1 MGTELIPSPV
11 ELEMDQRLKERITGT
26 TVLVL
31 LAVVLIP
38 LVLDDSR
45 VVETGITTT
54 NIPEKPDEEFTT
66 RLVPIPEQDDVVPV
80 EEEADVSPARAASGN
95 TDPAGTE
102 TAAEPE
108 PVANAAD
115 AEVGTAGLTGWV
127 VQVGSFS
134 RKNADNLNEKLRAE
148 GYPSYVV
155 DEPVTAK
162 DGSLLYRVRIGP
174 EVLRSEALKLK
185 AEIKKEMDL
194 DGFVLNYP

>member
-1 MGTELIPSPV
+1 M
-11 ELEMDQRLKERITGT
+11 KERITGT

-31 LAVVLIP
+31 LAVILVP

-45 VVETGITTT
+45 VVENRITTT

-66 RLVPIPEQDDVVPV
+66 RLVPIPEPEDIVPV
-80 EEEADVSPARAASGN
+80 EEETGDSPARAGADN
-95 TDPAGTE
+95 ADPAEAGT
-102 TAAEPE
+102 AVEPE
-108 PVANAAD
+108 PVADAAGAD
-115 AEVGTAGLTGWV
+115 AGTAGLTGWV

-134 RKNADNLNEKLRAE
+134 RKNADSLNDRLRAE

-185 AEIKKEMDL
+185 AEIKKGNGPGWFCPEL
-194 DGFVLNYP
+194 SVTPAPLSIYASSYR

>member
-1 MGTELIPSPV
+1 MGTELIPYPV

-66 RLVPIPEQDDVVPV
+66 RLVPIPEQDDIVPE
-80 EEEADVSPARAASGN
+80 EEEADDSPARAAAVDAN
-95 TDPAGTE
+95 PEQPDI
-102 TAAEPE
+102 AAEPE
-108 PVANAAD
+108 PVADVAS
-115 AEVGTAGLTGWV
+115 AEAGTARLTGWV

-134 RKNADNLNEKLRAE
+134 RKNADSLNDKLRAE

-155 DEPVTAK
+155 DEPVTAR

-174 EVLRSEALKLK
+174 EVLQSEALKLK
-185 AEIKKEMDL
+185 AEIKKKLDL

>member
-1 MGTELIPSPV
+1 V

-31 LAVVLIP
+31 LAVVLVP

-45 VVETGITTT
+45 VVETRITTT
-54 NIPEKPDEEFTT
+54 NIPEQPDEEFTT
-66 RLVPIPEQDDVVPV
+66 RLVPIPEQEDIVPV
-80 EEEADVSPARAASGN
+80 EEETADSPVRPAADT
-95 TDPAGTE
+95 TDPAATE

-108 PVANAAD
+108 PVADAAV
-115 AEVGTAGLTGWV
+115 AEVETTGLTGWV
-127 VQVGSFS
+127 VQAGSFS
-134 RKNADNLNEKLRAE
+134 RKNADILNEKLRAE

-174 EVLRSEALKLK
+174 QVLRSEALKLK

>member
-1 MGTELIPSPV
+1 
-11 ELEMDQRLKERITGT
+11 MDQRLKERITGT

-66 RLVPIPEQDDVVPV
+66 RLVPIPEQDDIVPV
-80 EEEADVSPARAASGN
+80 EEEADDSPARAAVGAN
-95 TDPAGTE
+95 PE
-102 TAAEPE
+102 QPEIAAEPE
-108 PVANAAD
+108 PVADVAG
-115 AEVGTAGLTGWV
+115 AEAGTAGLTGWV

-134 RKNADNLNEKLRAE
+134 RKNADSLNARLHAE

>member
-11 ELEMDQRLKERITGT
+11 EPEMDQRLKERITGT

-38 LVLDDSR
+38 LILDDSR
-45 VVETGITTT
+45 VVETRITTT

-66 RLVPIPEQDDVVPV
+66 RLAPIPEQDDIVPA
-80 EEEADVSPARAASGN
+80 EEEVDDGPARAVVDA
-95 TDPAGTE
+95 DPE
-102 TAAEPE
+102 QPDIAAEPE
-108 PVANAAD
+108 PVADAAV
-115 AEVGTAGLTGWV
+115 AETGTAGLTGWV

-134 RKNADNLNEKLRAE
+134 RKNADSLNDKLRAE

-174 EVLRSEALKLK
+174 EVLRSGALKLK

>member
-1 MGTELIPSPV
+1 MGTELIPPPV
-11 ELEMDQRLKERITGT
+11 ELEMDQKLKERITGT

-80 EEEADVSPARAASGN
+80 EEEADDGPVQAAAGN

-108 PVANAAD
+108 PVADTAG
-115 AEVGTAGLTGWV
+115 AEVETAGLTGWV

-134 RKNADNLNEKLRAE
+134 RKNADSLNEKLRAA

-185 AEIKKEMDL
+185 AELKKEMDL

>member
-1 MGTELIPSPV
+1 MGTELIPPPV

-45 VVETGITTT
+45 VVETRITTT
-54 NIPEKPDEEFTT
+54 NIPEQPDEEFTT
-66 RLVPIPEQDDVVPV
+66 RLVPIPEQEDIVPV
-80 EEEADVSPARAASGN
+80 EEEAADSPVRPAADT
-95 TDPAGTE
+95 TDPAATE

-108 PVANAAD
+108 PVADAAG
-115 AEVGTAGLTGWV
+115 AEVETAGLTGWV

-134 RKNADNLNEKLRAE
+134 RKNADNLNETLRAE

>member
-1 MGTELIPSPV
+1 MRTELIPPPV

-31 LAVVLIP
+31 LAVVLVP

-54 NIPEKPDEEFTT
+54 NIPEQPDEEFTT
-66 RLVPIPEQDDVVPV
+66 RLAPIPEQDDVVPA
-80 EEEADVSPARAASGN
+80 EEEAGDSPARVAAVDAN
-95 TDPAGTE
+95 PEQAE
-102 TAAEPE
+102 IAAEPE
-108 PVANAAD
+108 PVADAAE

-134 RKNADNLNEKLRAE
+134 RKNADSLNGKLRAE

-155 DEPVTAK
+155 DEPVTAR

>member
-11 ELEMDQRLKERITGT
+11 EPEMDQRLKERITGT

-31 LAVVLIP
+31 LAVILIP
-38 LVLDDSR
+38 LVLDDGR
-45 VVETGITTT
+45 DVETRITAT

-66 RLVPIPEQDDVVPV
+66 RLVPIPDQDDIVAA
-80 EEEADVSPARAASGN
+80 EEEADDSPAPAAVVDPGPEQ
-95 TDPAGTE
+95 TD

-108 PVANAAD
+108 PVADAAA

-134 RKNADNLNEKLRAE
+134 RENADSLNGRLRAA

-155 DEPVTAK
+155 DDPVTAR